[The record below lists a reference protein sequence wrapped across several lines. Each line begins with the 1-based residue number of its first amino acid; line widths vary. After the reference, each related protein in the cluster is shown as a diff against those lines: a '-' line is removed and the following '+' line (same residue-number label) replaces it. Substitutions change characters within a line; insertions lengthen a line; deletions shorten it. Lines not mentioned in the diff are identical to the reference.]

1 MTGVDPLPVVG
12 VGVVLID
19 QGSILLVQRGG
30 EPGRGQWAVPGGK
43 VNRGEALRV
52 AAAREVLEETGL
64 EVSVG
69 EVVWVGEH
77 LSAEHHIV
85 LIDFSGSVIGG
96 ELQPGDDAD
105 QVAWIALEATGRL
118 PLTPTMH
125 QLLDTLRP

>member
-1 MTGVDPLPVVG
+1 
-12 VGVVLID
+12 
-19 QGSILLVQRGG
+19 
-30 EPGRGQWAVPGGK
+30 
-43 VNRGEALRV
+43 
-52 AAAREVLEETGL
+52 
-64 EVSVG
+64 
-69 EVVWVGEH
+69 VVWVGEH

-105 QVAWIALEATGRL
+105 QVAWVALEATGRL

>member
-1 MTGVDPLPVVG
+1 
-12 VGVVLID
+12 
-19 QGSILLVQRGG
+19 
-30 EPGRGQWAVPGGK
+30 
-43 VNRGEALRV
+43 LRV

-96 ELQPGDDAD
+96 ELRPGDDAD
-105 QVAWIALEATGRL
+105 QVAWVALKATGRL

>member
-19 QGSILLVQRGG
+19 QGSILLVQRGR
-30 EPGRGQWAVPGGK
+30 EPGRGEWAVPGGK

-69 EVVWVGEH
+69 EVVWVGEQ
-77 LSAEHHIV
+77 LSAAHHIV

-96 ELQPGDDAD
+96 ELRPGDDAD
-105 QVAWIALEATGRL
+105 QVAWVALEETGRL